1 VGTEEDRIRD
11 KYTPLNK
18 PTTGS
23 SAPNLQRIIVE
34 KLSKYIAPVIQI
46 KLNKERDSITESN
59 SSSICSDFNFT
70 EKNEKVSI
78 DELHKMQRNL
88 INLIQNVGDYNSIKG
103 FKKFYKEFYM
113 LNGKLDKHS
122 EFCWF
127 AEGWSFL
134 HEASKRG
141 NTDIA
146 KFLIFGRMQDPNMVS
161 ESLWTPLQLSWHYG
175 HVKLTMLLCESPKL
189 DPDIVTDYSRGSA
202 SEISWRNMSDECVN
216 LIKCEKDESFIS
228 DKHLNCL
235 KVIYKLKNL
244 PFNLK
249 DFAEAPLSKRS
260 SSFHEKKAENKDNTA
275 KVIKRK
281 KNNRAN
287 SHFDASSSDSHKIP
301 DAKQIS
307 IEDIKIACVKY
318 LTHLQ
323 IKIPANF
330 FEVLDIMHDKSKVNY
345 PIESIPYMIEY
356 DGYIGKSQAL
366 GLKVSYRWFKLNP
379 TDGNF
384 IEYKTKEDC
393 PNKPHKI
400 IPLNSINSVWISTN
414 RWMVKKALFYWE
426 IDNKQIMCNR
436 TSQCQNLWI
445 LKLLESIQFSS
456 WIEALKNIRFTE
468 VPIPDELEI
477 GEKDKNN
484 IERFVDK
491 ILSHRLQRV
500 EIVDTDSN
508 GGLIH
513 YDEKRDMSPIL
524 KTTSAKHIDN
534 LKPTVPTKTKSK
546 LSVKRVPKVNL
557 SLNNVVHKDIK

>member
-1 VGTEEDRIRD
+1 VGIEEDRIREV
-11 KYTPLNK
+11 YTPLNK
-18 PTTGS
+18 PLTKS
-23 SAPNLQRIIVE
+23 STPNLQRIIVE
-34 KLSKYIAPVIQI
+34 KLSKYAAPVIQI

-59 SSSICSDFNFT
+59 SSSICSDFQFDDKSSKDN
-70 EKNEKVSI
+70 I
-78 DELHKMQRNL
+78 DELHKTQRNL

-103 FKKFYKEFYM
+103 FKKFYQEFYM
-113 LNGKLDKHS
+113 LNGKLDKYS
-122 EFCWF
+122 EFKWF

-161 ESLWTPLQLSWHYG
+161 ESLWTPLQLSWHHG

-189 DPDIVTDYSRGSA
+189 DPDIVTDYWRGSA
-202 SEISWRNMSDECVN
+202 SEISWRNISDECVN
-216 LIKCEKDESFIS
+216 LIRCEKDESFIN

-235 KVIYKLKNL
+235 KVIYKLKKL
-244 PFNLK
+244 PFNIK
-249 DFAEAPLSKRS
+249 DFAETPLCRRS
-260 SSFHEKKAENKDNTA
+260 SSFHEIKTENKA
-275 KVIKRK
+275 SCIKVIKRK

-287 SHFDASSSDSHKIP
+287 SHIDALSAGNHKIL
-301 DAKQIS
+301 DSKQIS
-307 IEDIKIACVKY
+307 IEDIKTACEKY
-318 LTHLQ
+318 LTYLQ

-400 IPLNSINSVWISTN
+400 IPLNSINSVWLSTN

-456 WIEALKNIRFTE
+456 WIDALKNIRFTD
-468 VPIPDELEI
+468 VPIPDELQI
-477 GEKDKNN
+477 GENDKNN

-513 YDEKRDMSPIL
+513 YDQRRDISPSF
-524 KTTSAKHIDN
+524 KTTSVKHIEN
-534 LKPTVPTKTKSK
+534 LKPTVPTNTKNKVS
-546 LSVKRVPKVNL
+546 LKRVPKVNL
-557 SLNNVVHKDIK
+557 SLSNVIDKDIK